1 MPNSEAD
8 TQITRPLFSRK
19 PRAQEELIRDTALLF
34 QVGQLTGAAAIV
46 ANWLATR
53 QDEDCQEMGKKLAEV
68 LGWFYEEKGRK

>member
-1 MPNSEAD
+1 MTEAD

-68 LGWFYEEKGRK
+68 LSWFYEEKGRK